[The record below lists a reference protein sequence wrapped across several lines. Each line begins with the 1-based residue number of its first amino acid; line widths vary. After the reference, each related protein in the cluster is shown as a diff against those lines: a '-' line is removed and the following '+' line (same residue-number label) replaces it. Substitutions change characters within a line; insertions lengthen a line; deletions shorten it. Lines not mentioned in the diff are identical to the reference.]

1 MKFKIPWS
9 AFHLTYYK
17 QFIRFLRDLFISR
30 SLIINLAKNDFK
42 SRYLQNYLGILWAFI
57 QPTTMILIFWFV
69 FEVGFKSIPVDNFPF
84 ILWLI
89 TGMIPWFFFSE
100 SLQSATQSILSNTFL
115 VKKIV
120 FRVALLPIIQ
130 IISALTVHIFFLI
143 FAMGMFLYYGF
154 TPTLYWIQIIYYL
167 FASIVLILGLSWLSS
182 SIIVFFRD
190 LGQIIT
196 MLIQFGFWLTPIFW
210 SMKIL
215 PDKYHTIIEA
225 NPIYYLVEGYR
236 DSFIYQVWFW
246 EKPGLTLHY
255 WIITITIFIIGA
267 IVFRKLRPHF
277 ADVL

>member
-1 MKFKIPWS
+1 M
-9 AFHLTYYK
+9 TYYK